1 MDHATV
7 SFPFDREK
15 VVALQIYIYTDQS
28 EFTVWG
34 YPIRAQEEVSTEFCL
49 HGFSCLLYVRGREL
63 SSYSLS

>member
-1 MDHATV
+1 MNTTKE
-7 SFPFDREK
+7 EK
-15 VVALQIYIYTDQS
+15 ALEDKILTIIYTDQS